1 MQPMIMAIATV
12 PETAKRV
19 IEAQR
24 WNWVEASVWTD
35 RMLAALENG
44 VKGSKW
50 YSMMDKVYSSQT
62 LRAAWLKVASNG
74 GAAGVD
80 RMSIQRFDV
89 KADQYLRELETALR
103 EGTFQPEAVRRVHIP
118 KGPGQT
124 RPLGIP
130 TVKDR
135 IVQTAMK
142 MVLEPIF
149 EREFLPMSYGFRPGL
164 GCKDALREVDQL
176 LKAGFVWV
184 VDADLKSY
192 FDSIPHSMLID
203 RVKEKINDGRILE
216 LLESFIEQDI
226 VDGLERWKP
235 MSGTPQGAVIS
246 PLLSNLYLH
255 PLDRLI
261 TESGYRIVRYADD
274 FVILCR
280 SKDEAETALGQV
292 RAWTEANGL
301 MLHPEK
307 THLGNCL
314 EKGQGFDFLG
324 YRFECGRRFV
334 RKKSLRALMDRI
346 RMKTMRTRSGS
357 LGDIIAELNPTLR
370 GWFAYFKHA
379 IIGTFRTIDGFVRR
393 RLRALLR
400 RRRKRPGQGHCY
412 ADHRR
417 WPNAFF
423 AKRRLFTMHEARLM
437 ARQSR

>member
-1 MQPMIMAIATV
+1 
-12 PETAKRV
+12 
-19 IEAQR
+19 
-24 WNWVEASVWTD
+24 
-35 RMLAALENG
+35 MLAALDNG

-80 RMSIQRFDV
+80 RMSTQRFGV
-89 KADQYLRELETALR
+89 KADQYLRELEVDLQK
-103 EGTFQPEAVRRVHIP
+103 GTYQPEAVRRVHIP

-135 IVQTAMK
+135 VVQTAMK

-149 EREFLPMSYGFRPGL
+149 EREFLSMSYGFRPGR

-176 LKAGFVWV
+176 VKAGFVWV

-192 FDSIPHSMLID
+192 FDSIPHTHLID
-203 RVKEKINDGRILE
+203 RVKEKVSDGRILD

-226 VDGLERWKP
+226 MDGLECWKP
-235 MSGTPQGAVIS
+235 VSGTPQGAVIS

-255 PLDRLI
+255 PLDRLM
-261 TESGYRIVRYADD
+261 TESGYKMVRYADD
-274 FVILCR
+274 FVVLCR
-280 SKDEAETALGQV
+280 SKDEAEAALGQV
-292 RAWTEANGL
+292 CAWTEGNGL
-301 MLHPEK
+301 NLHPEK

-314 EKGQGFDFLG
+314 DKGQGFDFLG

-334 RKKSLRALMDRI
+334 RKKSLKALADKI
-346 RMKTMRTRSGS
+346 RMKTERSRSGS
-357 LGDIIAELNPTLR
+357 LRDIIGELNPMLR

-379 IIGTFRTIDGFVRR
+379 IVGTFRDIDGFVRR

-400 RRRKRPGQGHCY
+400 RRKNKPGQGHCY
-412 ADHRR
+412 ADHRQ

-423 AKRRLFTMHEARLM
+423 AQRGLFTMHEAFAV
-437 ARQSR
+437 ARQSRCGNH